1 MINQE
6 KNYPANK
13 EIEFKT
19 SVLKSDLCDFGD
31 TYILVKVDITVK
43 EPNTVKRNKSFVLKN
58 NAPFQLHFKNQ
69 WCKLTMQKIQMLLK
83 RN

>member
-19 SVLKSDLCDFGD
+19 SMPKSDLCDFGESR
-31 TYILVKVDITVK
+31 YY
-43 EPNTVKRNKSFVLKN
+43 
-58 NAPFQLHFKNQ
+58 
-69 WCKLTMQKIQMLLK
+69 C
-83 RN
+83 